1 MRVFKRAL
9 SSRVQHHLQS
19 LPIRTLTMS
28 LRRSARVQVKP
39 EMELSAGKAVQ
50 ESAVRAQAAASAT
63 PAKKRARSSKTEHE
77 REAVASDAIVKD
89 VQEESTEH
97 MPPPLTTP
105 NKRRKT
111 TTKVHPTTPT
121 PAAIGL
127 MTSSSPAAQTPE
139 PPATRRVRP
148 NQTNATL
155 VTPGGTTA
163 YSLFEDTTS
172 PSKSGT
178 SQPTTNKTLLS
189 QACAH
194 LLSVDPS
201 LGPVIAQN
209 YCKPFSPEGLA
220 EKIDPFRSLASGII
234 GQQVSGAAA
243 KSILN
248 KFVGLFTAEECV
260 NGFPSPKAV
269 ILRELSVLRTAGLS
283 QRKAEYISGL
293 AQKFASGEVSVKG
306 LLEGSDESVMR
317 DLVAVRGLGAWSV
330 EMFMCFGLK
339 RTDVFSTGD
348 LGIQRGMAKHA
359 GRDVGKLKGKG
370 GKWKYMSEKEMV
382 EMARKFSP
390 FRYVRLAGME
400 WIGVLTQCL

>member
-1 MRVFKRAL
+1 M
-9 SSRVQHHLQS
+9 
-19 LPIRTLTMS
+19 
-28 LRRSARVQVKP
+28 
-39 EMELSAGKAVQ
+39 
-50 ESAVRAQAAASAT
+50 
-63 PAKKRARSSKTEHE
+63 
-77 REAVASDAIVKD
+77 
-89 VQEESTEH
+89 
-97 MPPPLTTP
+97 
-105 NKRRKT
+105 
-111 TTKVHPTTPT
+111 
-121 PAAIGL
+121 
-127 MTSSSPAAQTPE
+127 
-139 PPATRRVRP
+139 
-148 NQTNATL
+148 
-155 VTPGGTTA
+155 
-163 YSLFEDTTS
+163 
-172 PSKSGT
+172 
-178 SQPTTNKTLLS
+178 
-189 QACAH
+189 
-194 LLSVDPS
+194 
-201 LGPVIAQN
+201 
-209 YCKPFSPEGLA
+209 
-220 EKIDPFRSLASGII
+220 
-234 GQQVSGAAA
+234 
-243 KSILN
+243 
-248 KFVGLFTAEECV
+248 
-260 NGFPSPKAV
+260 